1 MNLNQLRT
9 DLEAKRTQLADLW
22 NKFDTKGLPDGT
34 PAPVMSADDL
44 LEFKNRT
51 AEIDELGAKLNT
63 LEAAQ
68 KAAAPTNP
76 IAPVTPEQKKAQ
88 IGVKAL
94 DFAEVKNGWKSDFKL
109 DAAEFKTSVTAASS
123 FAPESTRTG
132 EVVDL
137 VYTKPS
143 ILDYLPMIPW
153 NQQNYTWMAQ
163 STRTNAAAAKGEVTA
178 GDESTVVWTE
188 TYVTLQKIVGF
199 LPVSEYALTFAPEL
213 RRLVEV
219 ELFGHVRE
227 KWGYNVLLGDGNAP
241 NLRGLN
247 NLSAV
252 GTQALGGDPLPT
264 AFMKA
269 MIGIQADNSTS
280 YGGASPNLVV
290 INPLDW
296 QQVLD
301 VRTADGIYIIG
312 DPRLAP
318 VNRLWGMDVLVTGMQ
333 TQNTGLVLDRGMF
346 AVPYN
351 QTGAIEFTN
360 SHGELFAQGQLAF
373 RSTIYSALVS
383 KRDKACWKVTGI

>member
-1 MNLNQLRT
+1 MNLTNLRNE
-9 DLEAKRTQLADLW
+9 LEQKRGELATLW
-22 NKFDTKGLPDGT
+22 AKFDTKGLPDGT
-34 PAPVMSADDL
+34 QAPVMTADDL

-51 AEIDELGAKLNT
+51 AEIDEIGGKLNT
-63 LEAAQ
+63 LEAAL
-68 KAAAPTNP
+68 KAAAPSNP
-76 IAPVTPEQKKAQ
+76 IIPGSAPAPKQTGIKA
-88 IGVKAL
+88 V
-94 DFAEVKNGWKSDFKL
+94 DFSEVKNGWKSNWEINP
-109 DAAEFKTSVTAASS
+109 AEFKTSVTAASS

-132 EVVDL
+132 EVVPL

-143 ILDYLPMIPW
+143 ILDYLPLIPW

-163 STRTNAAAAKGEVTA
+163 STRTNSAAAKAEVTA

-188 TYVTLQKIVGF
+188 TYATLQKIVGF

-219 ELFGHVRE
+219 ELFDQVRE

-252 GTQALGGDPLPT
+252 GSEALGANPRLT
-264 AFMKA
+264 AFLNA
-269 MIGIQADNSTS
+269 MVGVMADNSTS
-280 YGGASPNLVV
+280 YGGANPNLVV

-296 QQVLD
+296 QQVVD
-301 VRTADGIYIIG
+301 TRTSDGIYIYG
-312 DPRLAP
+312 NPVSGAP
-318 VNRLWGMDVLVTGMQ
+318 ATMWGMRVLVTGMQ
-333 TQNTGLVLDRGMF
+333 TSGTGLVLDSNMF

>member
-1 MNLNQLRT
+1 MNLTNLRNE
-9 DLEAKRTQLADLW
+9 LEQKRGELANLW
-22 NKFDTKGLPDGT
+22 AKFDTKGLPDGT
-34 PAPVMSADDL
+34 QAPVMTADDL

-51 AEIDELGAKLNT
+51 AEIDEIGGKLNT
-63 LEAAQ
+63 LEAAL
-68 KAAAPTNP
+68 KAAAPSNP
-76 IAPVTPEQKKAQ
+76 VIPGSAPAPKATG
-88 IGVKAL
+88 IKAV
-94 DFAEVKNGWKSDFKL
+94 DFSEVKNGWKNNWEINP
-109 DAAEFKTSVTAASS
+109 AEFKTSVTAASS

-132 EVVDL
+132 EVVPL
-137 VYTKPS
+137 VYTKPN
-143 ILDYLPMIPW
+143 ILDYLPLIPW

-163 STRTNAAAAKGEVTA
+163 TTRTNSAAAKAEVTA

-188 TYVTLQKIVGF
+188 TFAILQKIVGF

-219 ELFGHVRE
+219 ELFDQVRE

-252 GTQALGGDPLPT
+252 GSEALGANPRLT
-264 AFMKA
+264 AFLNA
-269 MIGIQADNSTS
+269 MVGVMADNSTS
-280 YGGASPNLVV
+280 YGGANPNLVV

-296 QQVLD
+296 QQVVD
-301 VRTADGIYIIG
+301 TRTSDGIYIYG
-312 DPRLAP
+312 NPVSGAP
-318 VNRLWGMDVLVTGMQ
+318 ATMWGMRVLVTGMQ
-333 TQNTGLVLDRGMF
+333 TSGTGLVLDSNMF

-373 RSTIYSALVS
+373 RSTIYSTLVS